1 MIERMKN
8 YDFDVLVAG
17 YGTSS
22 SPGEEIAQ
30 LYGSVGIEQ
39 LGGANLSGF
48 GHPAVDDLIKKVGG
62 AKTRDEMH
70 IAVRAID
77 RILRAYHIR
86 IPNWH
91 LAADRLA
98 YWDVFGR
105 PKIKPKYDLG
115 VMSTWW
121 FDQNKY
127 DSLIANGAL
136 K

>member
-1 MIERMKN
+1 
-8 YDFDVLVAG
+8 
-17 YGTSS
+17 
-22 SPGEEIAQ
+22 
-30 LYGSVGIEQ
+30 
-39 LGGANLSGF
+39 
-48 GHPAVDDLIKKVGG
+48 VGG

-115 VMSTWW
+115 VVSTWW
-121 FDQNKY
+121 FDQEKY
-127 DSLIANGAL
+127 DALIAKGAF